1 MHKVVP
7 MVEGTN
13 LVERAIRI
21 ILVAGFVGVL
31 SVEAWLL
38 VQALLIPR

>member
-1 MHKVVP
+1 

-13 LVERAIRI
+13 LIERAIRI
-21 ILVAGFVGVL
+21 ILIAGFLGVL